1 MLLYIILYN
10 VLTVD
15 ADTKCISHEITAVP
29 KYYLIEKCHRS
40 KLGVASKANFSTLN
54 SCRRLA
60 LEKKALALNFSPS
73 GFGKIGR
80 KPVEYTCEVLK
91 YAESEGGLSLRNDTN
106 YDYYSIYAKHLPNVN
121 SCCVP
126 LAGMFYLLSEK
137 NNYTEAE
144 RRCRNMS
151 SVLAGVFNQHRTDT
165 LAQVLASSGVE
176 AAYVGLGSNNGRVFR
191 TTHGD
196 SLDCITYR
204 AWAPGHPRRNLN
216 MSCVVLTREHTWKTT
231 LCRKRY
237 PALCELLPDGP
248 YRKGTIF
255 QKTDITL
262 SKRSILKG

>member
-15 ADTKCISHEITAVP
+15 ADTKCISHEITVVP

-73 GFGKIGR
+73 GYGKIGR

-91 YAESEGGLSLRNDTN
+91 CAESEGGLSLKNDTN

-176 AAYVGLGSNNGRVFR
+176 AAYVGLGSSNGRVFR
-191 TTHGD
+191 TTHALKRIDLRYVHCLTYSKYTCGQHLGD

-204 AWAPGHPRRNLN
+204 AWAPGHPRKNLN
-216 MSCVVLTREHTWKTT
+216 MSCVV
-231 LCRKRY
+231 
-237 PALCELLPDGP
+237 PLL
-248 YRKGTIF
+248 R
-255 QKTDITL
+255 
-262 SKRSILKG
+262 